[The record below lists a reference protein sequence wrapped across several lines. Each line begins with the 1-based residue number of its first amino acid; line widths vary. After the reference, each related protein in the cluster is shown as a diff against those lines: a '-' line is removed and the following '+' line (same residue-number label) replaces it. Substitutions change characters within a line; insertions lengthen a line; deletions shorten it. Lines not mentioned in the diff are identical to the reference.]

1 MAGLVSKVR
10 EDTME
15 ASRSPN
21 SVADAVQERVPCLI
35 PASKLAERVQELAG
49 EISTDYVSHPLVVVG
64 VLHGAYVFMADLVR
78 RLTIP
83 IQCGFVMVSSYG
95 DDTVTSGEIKLHLDL
110 TRPVEGEHL
119 LLVDDIV
126 DTGISTAWLVNHL
139 EQKHPASLRLCALL
153 DKPARRR
160 VPVEIDYVGFEIP
173 DRFVVGYGIDWAGRY
188 RELPYVGYISP
199 EEESNPR

>member
-1 MAGLVSKVR
+1 
-10 EDTME
+10 ME

-21 SVADAVQERVPCLI
+21 AVADPVQEKIPCLI
-35 PASKLAERVQELAG
+35 PASKLTERVQELAR
-49 EISTDYVSHPLVVVG
+49 EISTDYAHQPPVVVG

-95 DDTVTSGEIKLHLDL
+95 DDTVTSGEIILSLDL
-110 TRPVEGEHL
+110 THPAEGEHL

-126 DTGISTAWLVNHL
+126 DTGISTAWLINHL
-139 EQKHPASLRLCALL
+139 KQKNPASLRLCALL

-188 RELPYVGYISP
+188 RELPYVGYIP
-199 EEESNPR
+199 PDEESNPR